1 MILDRIWSS
10 ALEARLLP
18 AEKLHGPTVSVMAIM
33 TFAMMIVASAGLAL
47 ANAAGLV
54 ARGVENRYVV
64 QLPAGAASDLPRA
77 VAAARS
83 IPGVQ
88 QVTAVPESEMRRTLE
103 RWLGDAASSRDLPVP
118 ALVTLQLAPGA
129 DVAALRAGVERQVPG
144 ASLIAETAELKPL
157 LRSIQALQWLA
168 LSLVVLMAAA
178 TGAAIVLAARGALDT
193 HRSTI
198 EIMHGIGATDAQLV
212 RLFERKIAV
221 DAIAGALG
229 GALAAAVILLL
240 VGGGA
245 AAIAGELTATAPL
258 QPLDLLF
265 LALVPVAA
273 VVLAV
278 VIARFTLLR
287 ALRATL

>member
-10 ALEARLLP
+10 APEARLLP
-18 AEKLHGPTVSVMAIM
+18 AENLHGPTVSVMAIM

-54 ARGVENRYVV
+54 ASGVENRYVI
-64 QLPAGAASDLPRA
+64 QLSSGAEPELAGA

-83 IPGVQ
+83 VPGVQ

-103 RWLGDAASSRDLPVP
+103 RWLGEAASSGDLPVP
-118 ALVTLQLAPGA
+118 ALVTVELAAGA
-129 DVAALRAGVERQVPG
+129 DAAALQASVEKKVPG
-144 ASLIAETAELKPL
+144 ARLIAETAELKPL

-178 TGAAIVLAARGALDT
+178 TAAAIVLAARGALDT

-198 EIMHGIGATDAQLV
+198 AIMHGIGATDAQLV

-221 DAIAGALG
+221 DAVAGAFG
-229 GALAAAVILLL
+229 GAIAAAVVLVL

-258 QPLDLLF
+258 QPIDLLL

-278 VIARFTLLR
+278 VIARFTLLG